1 MGFLG
6 AALIGAAVLS
16 SACVT
21 PRPREAGGRET
32 VFLVHGMG
40 RTRASMLFL
49 AHRLRKAGYRT
60 VNVPY
65 NHAAR
70 SLDEVTA
77 GLQGLVARESGGRPY
92 HLVGHSLGNVVIRN
106 GFKAGY
112 PPGLGRVVMLA
123 PPNAPAH
130 LAVELKDSWPY
141 RWVGGDSGQR
151 LADPEFYRGLPAPS
165 VEFGVLA
172 GDKGQA
178 LTFSE
183 PNDGIVA
190 VSETRLE
197 GMKDFR
203 VLHRTH
209 TFLMNAPDAF
219 AQCLAFLRNG
229 RFD

>member
-1 MGFLG
+1 M
-6 AALIGAAVLS
+6 ALS
-16 SACVT
+16 SVAL
-21 PRPREAGGRET
+21 AT

-40 RTRASMLFL
+40 RTRASMALL
-49 AHRLRKAGYRT
+49 QHRLSRAGYRT

-65 NHAAR
+65 NQTTQTLEEITARLRKTVAA
-70 SLDEVTA
+70 
-77 GLQGLVARESGGRPY
+77 ESGKGPY

-106 GFKAGY
+106 GFKEGFA
-112 PPGLGRVVMLA
+112 PGLGRVVMLA
-123 PPNAPAH
+123 PPNAPAR
-130 LAVELKDSWPY
+130 LARKLKDFLPY
-141 RWVGGDSGQR
+141 RWVTGDSGQR
-151 LADPEFYRGLPAPS
+151 LADPEFYATLPTPS

-172 GDKGQA
+172 GDRGQS

-203 VLHRTH
+203 VLHRSH
-209 TFLMNAPDAF
+209 TFLMNAPEAA
-219 AQCLAFLRNG
+219 AQCLAFLKTG